1 MPFSGQRWPGV
12 ACPRLGTAGAAGT
25 WERSTTGRWSACRLL
40 LHRGTP
46 SKEHAMF
53 SRLATKLIPLAAG
66 AVLSLAAGAQL
77 AQAQTNS
84 KPTPPAQK
92 TPAKPGAQSGPDAA
106 ASAASGP

>member
-1 MPFSGQRWPGV
+1 
-12 ACPRLGTAGAAGT
+12 
-25 WERSTTGRWSACRLL
+25 
-40 LHRGTP
+40 
-46 SKEHAMF
+46 MF
-53 SRLATKLIPLAAG
+53 SRLATRLIPLAAS

-106 ASAASGP
+106 ASAASGPTMSPPAEKKPAKQGAQSGPKASGPAR